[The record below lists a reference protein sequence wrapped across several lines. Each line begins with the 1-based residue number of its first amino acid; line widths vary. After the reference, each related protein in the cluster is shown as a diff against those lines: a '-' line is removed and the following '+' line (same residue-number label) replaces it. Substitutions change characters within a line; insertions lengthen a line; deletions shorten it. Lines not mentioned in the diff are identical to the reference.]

1 MFWHGDVFGRVLSAR
16 VRKAVDP
23 KSRNLVRIDAARCRK
38 AVLRIGKDKQSLLLA
53 DRWRAVQLDCTGRH
67 IDDEPFAL
75 ELVLD
80 RFPDVEG
87 SLRLART
94 LADLYRN
101 RPAPKRLRAGSVEG
115 MRHRDALA
123 ALDRRRQEWT
133 YREIAVF
140 LHGEA
145 EVDRRWND
153 PDRTLKNRTVRSVQR
168 GVRMMSGGYR
178 ALLR

>member
-16 VRKAVDP
+16 IRKAADQRLA
-23 KSRNLVRIDAARCRK
+23 SIVRIDAARCRK
-38 AVLRIGKDKQSLLLA
+38 AKLRIGKDKQSLLLA
-53 DRWRAVQLDCTGRH
+53 DRWRAVQLDCTGRY
-67 IDDEPFAL
+67 IGAEPFAL
-75 ELVLD
+75 EIVLD
-80 RFPDVEG
+80 RFPDIEG
-87 SLRLART
+87 SLRLAKT

-101 RPAPKRLRAGSVEG
+101 RPAPLHLRDGTVEG

-123 ALDRRRQEWT
+123 TLDRRRQGWS

-145 EVDRRWND
+145 EVRQRWND
-153 PDRTLKNRTVRSVQR
+153 PDQTLKNRTIRSVKR
-168 GVRMMSGGYR
+168 GFRMMNGGYR